1 MLYANSRITS
11 APRLYS
17 DERIR
22 RFDLPIN
29 MTQQELDREIA
40 ETISTI
46 SRLERT
52 HNRECYIISMM
63 NELYGDVGAVAN
75 VVRCSETAYVG
86 KQGRY
91 IDCYRDL
98 VHSDH
103 FNEIA
108 YYKTRLAV
116 LKARRFKIHP

>member
-1 MLYANSRITS
+1 MLYTNSRITS

-17 DERIR
+17 DVRIR

-52 HNRECYIISMM
+52 HNRECYIVSMM

-75 VVRCSETAYVG
+75 VVRYIETVDVG
-86 KQGRY
+86 KHGRY

-98 VHSDH
+98 VHLDH
-103 FNEIA
+103 FNEMA